1 MPRMTQEQKRKGLIA
16 KIHVAK
22 NQMHMDDDVYRNLL
36 QETTGK
42 NSCTE
47 MTLLELQRVIAKME
61 RLGFKP
67 TRKNLGAK
75 PLHFTDVSELM
86 NKLAVL
92 LKLTEKS
99 WEYANGMAKQ
109 MFQKEQVNQLDAVQL
124 RKLVAALNI
133 YHLKNQAAQA
143 KKA

>member
-1 MPRMTQEQKRKGLIA
+1 MPRMTPEQKRKGLIA

-36 QETTGK
+36 KETTGK
-42 NSCTE
+42 NSCTK

-133 YHLKNQAAQA
+133 YHLKIQAAAA

>member
-1 MPRMTQEQKRKGLIA
+1 MPRMTPEQKRKGLIA

-133 YHLKNQAAQA
+133 YHLKIQAAAA

>member
-1 MPRMTQEQKRKGLIA
+1 MPRMTPEQKRKGLIA

-36 QETTGK
+36 KETTGK
-42 NSCTE
+42 NSCTK

-133 YHLKNQAAQA
+133 YHLKIQAAQV